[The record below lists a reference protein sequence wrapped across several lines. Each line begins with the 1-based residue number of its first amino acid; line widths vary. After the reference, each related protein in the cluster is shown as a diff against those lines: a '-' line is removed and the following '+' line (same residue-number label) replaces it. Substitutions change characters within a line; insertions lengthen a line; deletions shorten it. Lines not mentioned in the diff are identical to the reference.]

1 MTISSLHHKYIPVSQ
16 PTMDVRGINE
26 NSFRQFVLEH
36 LEQVLPPG
44 GLSTP
49 KRYAVYLPSSRKS
62 FTDAIFT
69 SETSVDAWDLTR
81 PESTASQY
89 SRSSA
94 RPSMRESL
102 AWLASD
108 LPPAGPSFIPTS
120 MARTPSAETS
130 STLSASSETYTRSNY
145 TCLVEQDL
153 RVRYTPSSHGAFLDA
168 VRAPTRLRSQLT
180 CMKHEEAVEFMR
192 NRRSAEDKGLY
203 CLRPGCSDKL
213 RDIKALTSHLHI
225 HNMTDT

>member
-1 MTISSLHHKYIPVSQ
+1 
-16 PTMDVRGINE
+16 MDVRGINE

-69 SETSVDAWDLTR
+69 SETGVDAWDLTR

-94 RPSMRESL
+94 RSSMRESL
-102 AWLASD
+102 AWLASN
-108 LPPAGPSFIPTS
+108 LPPAGPPFISTS
-120 MARTPSAETS
+120 MARSPSAETS
-130 STLSASSETYTRSNY
+130 SILSASSETATQSNY

-168 VRAPTRLRSQLT
+168 VRASTRPRSRLT
-180 CMKHEEAVEFMR
+180 SMKHEEAVEFMR
-192 NRRSAEDKGLY
+192 NHRSVEEKGLY